1 MYYIR
6 CIKIHT
12 QNGVTSTLSLCD
24 GMNVIYGP
32 SNTGK
37 SLVLD
42 CIDFIM
48 GSKGKNENKK
58 NEESISYK
66 RLSKPELK
74 IEKIALC
81 LDVDGKE
88 ILISRCIDSNDI
100 NVSSN
105 VSYIESGTYA
115 IGKGSKKK
123 PPINHVWLRIISILD
138 DDIKIAQKADGS
150 PQGLT
155 W

>member
-1 MYYIR
+1 MYYIK

-12 QNGVTSTLSLCD
+12 QNGVTSTLSLSD

-48 GSKGKNENKK
+48 GSKGKNENKR

-74 IEKIALC
+74 IETIALC
-81 LDVDGKE
+81 LDVDGNE
-88 ILISRCIDSNDI
+88 ILISRCIDSP
-100 NVSSN
+100 
-105 VSYIESGTYA
+105 EKT
-115 IGKGSKKK
+115 
-123 PPINHVWLRIISILD
+123 
-138 DDIKIAQKADGS
+138 
-150 PQGLT
+150 
-155 W
+155 